1 MGARDEW
8 ESTHSSSGVEIGVFD
23 QVAPL
28 VAYMQAN
35 APAMLKLYSLRD
47 DTTKHILRFGSQI
60 LKFQTSETHQGEQ
73 NRLLVLLSEGQLKI
87 FNIQTMEQEMSIRTF

>member
-1 MGARDEW
+1 MGSRDDW
-8 ESTHSSSGVEIGVFD
+8 GSTQSSSGVEIGVFD

-28 VAYMQAN
+28 VAYVQAN

>member
-1 MGARDEW
+1 
-8 ESTHSSSGVEIGVFD
+8 
-23 QVAPL
+23 
-28 VAYMQAN
+28 
-35 APAMLKLYSLRD
+35 MLKLYSLRD

>member
-1 MGARDEW
+1 
-8 ESTHSSSGVEIGVFD
+8 
-23 QVAPL
+23 
-28 VAYMQAN
+28 MQAN

-47 DTTKHILRFGSQI
+47 DTTKHILRFGSLI